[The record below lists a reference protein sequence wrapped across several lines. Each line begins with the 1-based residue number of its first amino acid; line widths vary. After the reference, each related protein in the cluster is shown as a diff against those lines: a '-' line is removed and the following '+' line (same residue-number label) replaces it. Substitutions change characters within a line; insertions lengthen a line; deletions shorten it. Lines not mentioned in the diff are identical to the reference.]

1 MLEGQNRNQLSV
13 FKCKMRTKNS
23 CNNKEIEKRLTQ
35 YLLNSGAEALI
46 WTWGDQQAPVRVTRQ
61 GRPCSYAIFFA
72 LYLHGSDVVVL
83 LSKWRGGKF
92 ETFGNDAVL
101 VDDVIIPVTLPA
113 D

>member
-1 MLEGQNRNQLSV
+1 MQNAN
-13 FKCKMRTKNS
+13 KNS

-46 WTWGDQQAPVRVTRQ
+46 WTWGGPAGASESYQTRTTLQ
-61 GRPCSYAIFFA
+61 LRDFFA